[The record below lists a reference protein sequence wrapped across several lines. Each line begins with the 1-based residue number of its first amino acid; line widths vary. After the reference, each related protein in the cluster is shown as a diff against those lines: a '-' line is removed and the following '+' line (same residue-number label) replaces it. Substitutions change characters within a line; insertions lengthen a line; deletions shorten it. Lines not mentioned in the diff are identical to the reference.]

1 MDLTSY
7 EPPVSALL
15 TYGNCLEV
23 DKKVSDPERD
33 RIVEQIL
40 ADGAENIDRSLFSK
54 LRPIHKFES
63 WPDYI
68 EDLGITSEYIPALI
82 RMATDDD
89 LNEADGESLEVW
101 GPVHAWRCLGL
112 LKAEEAVEPLLE
124 GLFVGEEYGDWV
136 REEIPWVI
144 GMIGE
149 SAIKPVSLFLANRKH
164 DMWDRIAAVVAFE
177 HMALLHPELKETCIK
192 RLASQLADFRYNS
205 EELNAFL
212 VSTLV
217 ELEAVSKADLIERVY
232 ASEAIDETVCGTW
245 PSVQVD
251 LGLAKEEDFDPS
263 ELKPEFEWV
272 PRQQVSRSIESRSKG
287 TAAELALPTKSLKK
301 KTSQASG
308 FGKGATKSPK
318 KKKKR

>member
-1 MDLTSY
+1 MSLATY

-15 TYGNCLEV
+15 TYGSCLDV

-40 ADGAENIDRSLFSK
+40 SAGPEKLDRSLISQLK
-54 LRPIHKFES
+54 PTLRFES

-68 EDLGITSEYIPALI
+68 EELGISSEHIPELI
-82 RMATDDD
+82 RMATDEA
-89 LNEADGESLEVW
+89 LNEAEVESIEVW
-101 GPVHAWRCLGL
+101 APVHAWRCLGF
-112 LKAEEAVEPLLE
+112 LKAEEAIEPLL
-124 GLFVGEEYGDWV
+124 GLFTGEEFADWT
-136 REEIPWVI
+136 REEIPWVL

-149 SAIKPVSLFLANRKH
+149 STIKPVSLFLANRKH
-164 DMWDRIAAVVAFE
+164 DMWDRIAAVSAFE
-177 HMALLHPELKETCIK
+177 YIAVIHPALKETCIK

-217 ELEAVSKADLIERVY
+217 ELAAVSKADLIERVY
-232 ASEAIDETVCGTW
+232 ASDAIDQTICGTW

-263 ELKPEFEWV
+263 ELRPEFDWV
-272 PRQQVSRSIESRSKG
+272 PRQPVARSKV
-287 TAAELALPTKSLKK
+287 TSAELELPTKSLKK
-301 KTSQASG
+301 TSQALG
-308 FGKGATKSPK
+308 FGKGMAKSSK